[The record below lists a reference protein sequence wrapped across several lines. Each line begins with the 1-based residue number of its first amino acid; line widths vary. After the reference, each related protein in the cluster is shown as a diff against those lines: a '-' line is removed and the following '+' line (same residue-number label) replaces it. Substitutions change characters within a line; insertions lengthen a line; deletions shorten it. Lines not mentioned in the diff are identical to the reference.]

1 MRLLVTPA
9 KAGVQS
15 LPLAGTGDDRRDPGN
30 PGIPAFAGMTVCCHP
45 SVLCES
51 SASFAVKL
59 FLLREEFAHF
69 GEELARAEGFG
80 DIAVATGFPGLG
92 LVSGEGVGSDRDD
105 RYPGQLRDRADLAG
119 RLVAVDHRELDVHQD
134 QVGPVG
140 LRHRHSLGAVHR
152 LEEFIVKAGQQVAD
166 DLPIVLGVLDDQD
179 ALAHAAS
186 IISSTWTG
194 STTRNVEP
202 WPNTESTEIVPPC
215 ISTMRFEIARP
226 RPVPPF
232 LRVLELSIC

>member
-80 DIAVATGFPGLG
+80 DIAVATGFPGLR
-92 LVSGEGVGSDRDD
+92 LVAGEGVGGHRNDRHLCEL
-105 RYPGQLRDRADLAG
+105 GDRADAAR
-119 RLVAVDHRELDVHQD
+119 RL
-134 QVGPVG
+134 
-140 LRHRHSLGAVHR
+140 
-152 LEEFIVKAGQQVAD
+152 I
-166 DLPIVLGVLDDQD
+166 
-179 ALAHAAS
+179 
-186 IISSTWTG
+186 
-194 STTRNVEP
+194 
-202 WPNTESTEIVPPC
+202 
-215 ISTMRFEIARP
+215 
-226 RPVPPF
+226 
-232 LRVLELSIC
+232 